1 MFGDLLPWFLFCAFV
16 LAMLALDLFVLHR
29 EAHEVSKREAL
40 GWSVF
45 WIGLALAFA
54 AGVFVV
60 RGTDDGVQWI
70 TGYVIEKS
78 LSVDNV
84 FVFILIFAAF
94 TLPAK
99 YQHRVLFWG
108 VVGAIVFRMAFIL
121 AGAALLEAFHVTI
134 YLFGALLILTGL
146 KFVRDAIKKHEPAP
160 IEHNFIVRI
169 ARRVLPLTDRYEGQ
183 KFFVRRNRKLLATP
197 LFLVLLVIEASDIM
211 FAVDSIPAIFAIT
224 DDTFIVFTSNV
235 FAILGLRALYFL
247 LAGTIAELRF
257 LKPALATILVFVGM
271 KMLLSDVYKVEPLVS
286 LLVIVGILA
295 IATYASIRWPGGTA
309 RAAQVARATPGPS

>member
-1 MFGDLLPWFLFCAFV
+1 MLEILSEDYVRTARAKGLPHWAVLSRHAFRN
-16 LAMLALDLFVLHR
+16 ALIPLVT
-29 EAHEVSKREAL
+29 V
-40 GWSVF
+40 
-45 WIGLALAFA
+45 IGL
-54 AGVFVV
+54 V
-60 RGTDDGVQWI
+60 RAVACA
-70 TGYVIEKS
+70 V
-78 LSVDNV
+78 
-84 FVFILIFAAF
+84 
-94 TLPAK
+94 
-99 YQHRVLFWG
+99 
-108 VVGAIVFRMAFIL
+108 AIG
-121 AGAALLEAFHVTI
+121 AGALSLGLL
-134 YLFGALLILTGL
+134 LLILTGL